1 MKNLFKKVLTIGAV
15 AGAFVTGYFVNEND
29 SVKVETPVQAETKQT
44 DRIAVAPNDERNVF
58 TQYFTI
64 TKLDEK
70 GADVQNQYNEK
81 DNYYIDKQD
90 FDTDFDKLQVGTKIA
105 VTFDHDTTITAE
117 LDTRETYIFNVID
130 SKEYGIEIDNE
141 KFVFA
146 VNKDNFADMTTIDKK
161 DYVIGDMV
169 EVTFKDNDIEIA
181 TDKKIG
187 SWKDKE
193 KIVEKVVEKPVEKTV
208 YIEKE
213 EKPKSQNNE
222 IVNKKEEPKKEVQKQ
237 ESKPQNE
244 QKVNKNVETPKTE
257 QKAVKK
263 EENTEKQAP
272 AKNEQKQEIKKESS
286 DSKKDPNEGKQGYI
300 QDGNGKWITE
310 QEYDKMAF
318 EENAKEDPNRNNP
331 DYVQTEDGSFVPK
344 NFWDWFIQLG
354 ICQIK
359 ISYPCRIETVL
370 SRGIMI
376 LE

>member
-1 MKNLFKKVLTIGAV
+1 MKNLFKKVVTIGAV

-29 SVKVETPVQAETKQT
+29 SVKVETPVQAETKQA

-64 TKLDEK
+64 TELDEK

-81 DNYYIDKQD
+81 DKYYIDKHD

-130 SKEYGIEIDNE
+130 SKEYGIEIDND

-146 VNKDNFADMTTIDKK
+146 VNKDNSADMTTIDKK

-193 KIVEKVVEKPVEKTV
+193 KIVEKVVYKENENTEKLVQ
-208 YIEKE
+208 
-213 EKPKSQNNE
+213 QNTE
-222 IVNKKEEPKKEVQKQ
+222 IVKENEELKNKAKQESQKNEVVKKKEEPKKEQPK
-237 ESKPQNE
+237 SQNE

-257 QKAVKK
+257 QKQVKK
-263 EENTEKQAP
+263 EENTEKQET

-286 DSKKDPNEGKQGYI
+286 DYKKDPNEGKQGYI

-310 QEYDKMAF
+310 KEYDDMAF
-318 EENAKEDPNRNNP
+318 KENAENDPNRNNP
-331 DYVQTEDGSFVPK
+331 NYVQTEDGSFVPK
-344 NFWDWFIQLG
+344 NFWD
-354 ICQIK
+354 
-359 ISYPCRIETVL
+359 
-370 SRGIMI
+370 
-376 LE
+376 

>member
-1 MKNLFKKVLTIGAV
+1 MKNLFKKVVTVGAI

-81 DNYYIDKQD
+81 DNYYIDKHD

-146 VNKDNFADMTTIDKK
+146 VNKDNSADMTTIDKK

-208 YIEKE
+208 YVEKE
-213 EKPKSQNNE
+213 ENQKSQVKNDSQNVEKLVQQNTE
-222 IVNKKEEPKKEVQKQ
+222 IVKEKEKPVQKQ

-263 EENTEKQAP
+263 EENTEKQTP

-344 NFWDWFIQLG
+344 NFWD
-354 ICQIK
+354 
-359 ISYPCRIETVL
+359 
-370 SRGIMI
+370 
-376 LE
+376 